1 MPFYM
6 NSFGIN
12 RVPSVGLGTYAFQ
25 QNNNSESD
33 ENHQDLKNTRSA
45 EEIVYYSIGH
55 AGYRHIDT
63 AHAYNNEK
71 EVGRGIKRA
80 MKDFGILR

>member
-1 MPFYM
+1 MPL
-6 NSFGIN
+6 NKKSFGIN

-25 QNNNSESD
+25 PNNLSESD
-33 ENHQDLKNTRSA
+33 ENHQDLKNKRSA

-71 EVGRGIKRA
+71 EIGRGIKRA
-80 MKDFGILR
+80 MKDFGVLR

>member
-1 MPFYM
+1 MTFYL
-6 NSFGIN
+6 NSFGIS
-12 RVPSVGLGTYAFQ
+12 RVPSVGLGTYTFEP
-25 QNNNSESD
+25 NIISESD
-33 ENHQDLKNTRSA
+33 SKHQDGPKISSA
-45 EEIVYYSIGH
+45 DEIVYHAIGQ

-71 EVGRGIKRA
+71 EIGKGIKRA